1 MTFPKLKL
9 LFIALVFATLCS
21 IQFSVALR
29 AETMQAPSDT
39 SAAGELAFWNSIK
52 TSDNPADF
60 EVYLQT
66 FPDGMFLD
74 VANARYQAL
83 GGTVEAVDTPEPP
96 KKLKQAPQVKKL
108 VYKPP
113 TRKYA
118 KSIFSKPKKVKQ
130 AVVYRKSYVKVRKPK
145 VIRAAVIQ
153 YRKPKPVKYVKIKT
167 YKARPAYKPK
177 KIYTKPAI
185 DSNYGSGGGGGGDG
199 GGGGGW
205 GG

>member
-9 LFIALVFATLCS
+9 LFIALVFATLCG

-83 GGTVEAVDTPEPP
+83 GGTVETVDTPEPP

-113 TRKYA
+113 TRKYV
-118 KSIFSKPKKVKQ
+118 KSIFSKPKRVKQ

-145 VIRAAVIQ
+145 VRAAVIQ
-153 YRKPKPVKYVKIKT
+153 YRKPRPARYVKIKT
-167 YKARPAYKPK
+167 VRARPVYRPK
-177 KIYTKPAI
+177 KIYAKPAI
-185 DSNYGSGGGGGGDG
+185 DPNYGSGGGGS
-199 GGGGGW
+199 GGGGW